1 MEQGA
6 RGWQGTHFRIRCVTH
21 AAHPIRRRVGRGS
34 HVHEPA
40 RGHNRCVCGPQ
51 TRAHAVLTNAPCL
64 SPRAPADYS
73 AFLELMK
80 DEARDAAERAERDA
94 EDSKEGGDDGDE
106 DEGKRES
113 KK

>member
-1 MEQGA
+1 MRSTDTHTRGA
-6 RGWQGTHFRIRCVTH
+6 
-21 AAHPIRRRVGRGS
+21 
-34 HVHEPA
+34 HECA
-40 RGHNRCVCGPQ
+40 SR
-51 TRAHAVLTNAPCL
+51 
-64 SPRAPADYS
+64 SPRAPADYT